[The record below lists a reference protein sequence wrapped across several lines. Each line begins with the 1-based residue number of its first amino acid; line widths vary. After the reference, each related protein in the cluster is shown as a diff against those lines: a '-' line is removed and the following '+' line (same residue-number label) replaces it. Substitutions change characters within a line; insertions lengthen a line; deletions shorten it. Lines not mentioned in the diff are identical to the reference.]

1 MKTAKFML
9 ILTLSVTMTSYV
21 PIADVYAATN
31 THSEDQIIA
40 ADKLLKQNKETQSAN
55 IVKND
60 NVQAISKTYNDWFP
74 DDVLAAEVAREFGD
88 TSDELVSEGD
98 LASLKQLFCHG
109 LGIQDSTG
117 IEYLTGL
124 EELVISRNQLTTL
137 DISKNTN
144 LAILDCGSNLLT
156 NIDISKNLELD
167 EFKCNDNQLTN
178 LDVSKNI
185 ALYLLYLDNNQL
197 TDLDVSKNLNL
208 GGIYCRNNQL
218 TNLDVSKNPK
228 LSTLQCEDN
237 QLTSLDL
244 SKNPKLMWLECENN
258 QLANLDVSNNPEVL
272 NIYCYNNQL
281 TNLGLSSNVNLQ
293 TFFCSDNQLTNLD
306 VSKNLKL
313 STIDCFNN
321 QLKDISSIPDNI
333 ANYSATNQL
342 ILEPLQVIDA
352 NKLVYAIP
360 TNLFDKNGDELSIIV
375 PKNGGVYDAAS
386 KTITWDNLTESGEVE
401 YTFSSIDNEFTGT
414 VSVPHQTRA
423 LTSDDEISYIE
434 GTTRTEAA
442 FLTDIHASI
451 SPVSETIKSNFTDV
465 VDLTTPG
472 KYQVTLRVTNSSI
485 TKEVTVYVTAK
496 PNDDTPINPLVPDK
510 QPYDDIL
517 PVDKPDDDERSDE
530 EQVSPA
536 NVPVKIT
543 EQETPTKAGKVAVNT
558 KSLPKT
564 GDNSSSGW
572 TVAGYIFFGFSL
584 FYLIKRK
591 KNKLNG

>member
-1 MKTAKFML
+1 M
-9 ILTLSVTMTSYV
+9 
-21 PIADVYAATN
+21 
-31 THSEDQIIA
+31 
-40 ADKLLKQNKETQSAN
+40 
-55 IVKND
+55 
-60 NVQAISKTYNDWFP
+60 
-74 DDVLAAEVAREFGD
+74 
-88 TSDELVSEGD
+88 
-98 LASLKQLFCHG
+98 
-109 LGIQDSTG
+109 
-117 IEYLTGL
+117 
-124 EELVISRNQLTTL
+124 
-137 DISKNTN
+137 
-144 LAILDCGSNLLT
+144 
-156 NIDISKNLELD
+156 
-167 EFKCNDNQLTN
+167 
-178 LDVSKNI
+178 
-185 ALYLLYLDNNQL
+185 
-197 TDLDVSKNLNL
+197 
-208 GGIYCRNNQL
+208 
-218 TNLDVSKNPK
+218 
-228 LSTLQCEDN
+228 
-237 QLTSLDL
+237 
-244 SKNPKLMWLECENN
+244 
-258 QLANLDVSNNPEVL
+258 SNNPEVL
-272 NIYCYNNQL
+272 NIYC
-281 TNLGLSSNVNLQ
+281 SN
-293 TFFCSDNQLTNLD
+293 NQLTNLD

-313 STIDCFNN
+313 STIDYFNN

>member
-88 TSDELVSEGD
+88 TSDELVSEGG
-98 LASLKQLFCHG
+98 LARLKQLFCYR

-185 ALYLLYLDNNQL
+185 ALYLLYFDNNQL

-244 SKNPKLMWLECENN
+244 SKNPKLM
-258 QLANLDVSNNPEVL
+258 
-272 NIYCYNNQL
+272 
-281 TNLGLSSNVNLQ
+281 
-293 TFFCSDNQLTNLD
+293 
-306 VSKNLKL
+306 
-313 STIDCFNN
+313 
-321 QLKDISSIPDNI
+321 
-333 ANYSATNQL
+333 
-342 ILEPLQVIDA
+342 
-352 NKLVYAIP
+352 
-360 TNLFDKNGDELSIIV
+360 
-375 PKNGGVYDAAS
+375 
-386 KTITWDNLTESGEVE
+386 
-401 YTFSSIDNEFTGT
+401 
-414 VSVPHQTRA
+414 
-423 LTSDDEISYIE
+423 
-434 GTTRTEAA
+434 
-442 FLTDIHASI
+442 
-451 SPVSETIKSNFTDV
+451 
-465 VDLTTPG
+465 
-472 KYQVTLRVTNSSI
+472 
-485 TKEVTVYVTAK
+485 
-496 PNDDTPINPLVPDK
+496 
-510 QPYDDIL
+510 
-517 PVDKPDDDERSDE
+517 
-530 EQVSPA
+530 
-536 NVPVKIT
+536 
-543 EQETPTKAGKVAVNT
+543 
-558 KSLPKT
+558 
-564 GDNSSSGW
+564 
-572 TVAGYIFFGFSL
+572 
-584 FYLIKRK
+584 
-591 KNKLNG
+591 

>member
-281 TNLGLSSNVNLQ
+281 TNLDLSSNVNLQ

>member
-272 NIYCYNNQL
+272 NIYCYN
-281 TNLGLSSNVNLQ
+281 
-293 TFFCSDNQLTNLD
+293 NQLTNLD

>member
-178 LDVSKNI
+178 LDVSKN
-185 ALYLLYLDNNQL
+185 
-197 TDLDVSKNLNL
+197 LNL

-281 TNLGLSSNVNLQ
+281 TNLDLSSNVNLQ
-293 TFFCSDNQLTNLD
+293 TFF
-306 VSKNLKL
+306 V
-313 STIDCFNN
+313 
-321 QLKDISSIPDNI
+321 
-333 ANYSATNQL
+333 
-342 ILEPLQVIDA
+342 
-352 NKLVYAIP
+352 
-360 TNLFDKNGDELSIIV
+360 
-375 PKNGGVYDAAS
+375 
-386 KTITWDNLTESGEVE
+386 
-401 YTFSSIDNEFTGT
+401 
-414 VSVPHQTRA
+414 
-423 LTSDDEISYIE
+423 
-434 GTTRTEAA
+434 
-442 FLTDIHASI
+442 
-451 SPVSETIKSNFTDV
+451 
-465 VDLTTPG
+465 LTT
-472 KYQVTLRVTNSSI
+472 S
-485 TKEVTVYVTAK
+485 
-496 PNDDTPINPLVPDK
+496 
-510 QPYDDIL
+510 
-517 PVDKPDDDERSDE
+517 
-530 EQVSPA
+530 
-536 NVPVKIT
+536 
-543 EQETPTKAGKVAVNT
+543 
-558 KSLPKT
+558 
-564 GDNSSSGW
+564 
-572 TVAGYIFFGFSL
+572 
-584 FYLIKRK
+584 
-591 KNKLNG
+591 

>member
-178 LDVSKNI
+178 LDVSKN
-185 ALYLLYLDNNQL
+185 
-197 TDLDVSKNLNL
+197 LNL

-281 TNLGLSSNVNLQ
+281 TNLDLSSNVNLQ